1 MMAALTRLLELSRI
15 TIRTFVI
22 CSLPVVS
29 RVRGMIVPAS
39 LNKACKIAALGIA
52 LSFSHQGNAQQAAK
66 IPHVG
71 YLSVGSETSNG
82 AFLAAFKDGLR
93 ELGYVEGRDIVID
106 VRWSGDSV
114 SEFPQLAASLVQT
127 KPSAI
132 ISTCVPSTRAAKE
145 ATGTIP
151 IVMSVDGDP
160 VAAGLVSSLARP
172 GGNVTGTSTLFEE
185 LVPKW
190 LELLTAAVPKARVV
204 AVLVNPEALTD
215 SYFWARVKE
224 AAQRVRVKVVRSE
237 VRTSEDL
244 DRAFA
249 NMKKQHAE
257 AFVVMTDALFA
268 GEAAHIVALAD
279 RYKLPGIYSYREFAE
294 AGGLMSYGLSVQG
307 YFKGVARYVDKV
319 LKGTKPADIPVEQ
332 PTKIEFVI
340 NLAAAK
346 KLGMKMPQQLLERAD
361 VLLDQR

>member
-1 MMAALTRLLELSRI
+1 MH
-15 TIRTFVI
+15 
-22 CSLPVVS
+22 
-29 RVRGMIVPAS
+29 AS
-39 LNKACKIAALGIA
+39 LNKACKIVALGIT
-52 LSFSHQGNAQQAAK
+52 LSFAHQGNAQQVAK

-71 YLSVGSETSNG
+71 YLSVGSEMSNR

-93 ELGYVEGRDIVID
+93 ELGYVDGRDIVID
-106 VRWSGDSV
+106 VRWSGKSV
-114 SEFPQLAASLVQT
+114 SEFPQLAASLVQA
-127 KPSAI
+127 KPNAI
-132 ISTCVPSTRAAKE
+132 IGTCVPSTRAAKE

-204 AVLVNPEALTD
+204 AVLVNPDALTD
-215 SYFWARVKE
+215 PYFWAKLKE
-224 AAQRVRVKVVRSE
+224 AAQRFGVKVARSE
-237 VRTSEDL
+237 VRTPEDL

-249 NMKKQHAE
+249 NMKKQHVE

-268 GEAAHIVALAD
+268 GETARIVALAD

-294 AGGLMSYGLSVQG
+294 AGGLMSYGLSYRD
-307 YFKGVARYVDKV
+307 YFKGVSRYVDRV
-319 LKGTKPADIPVEQ
+319 LKGAKPADLPVEQ
-332 PTKIEFVI
+332 PTRIEFVI
-340 NLAAAK
+340 NLKTAK
-346 KLGMKMPQQLLERAD
+346 KLNVKMPQELLVRAD

>member
-1 MMAALTRLLELSRI
+1 MT
-15 TIRTFVI
+15 
-22 CSLPVVS
+22 
-29 RVRGMIVPAS
+29 VPAS

-71 YLSVGSETSNG
+71 YLSVGSQTSNG

-106 VRWSGDSV
+106 VRWSGNSA
-114 SEFPQLAASLVQT
+114 SELPQLAASLVQA

-132 ISTCVPSTRAAKE
+132 IGTCVPSTRAAKE

-204 AVLVNPEALTD
+204 AALVNPEALMD
-215 SYFWARVKE
+215 PYFWAKVKE
-224 AAQRVRVKVVRSE
+224 AAQRVGVKVVRSE
-237 VRTSEDL
+237 VRTPEDL

-319 LKGTKPADIPVEQ
+319 LKGTKPADLPIEQ